1 MGQGVDFAAI
11 LTHTDISSREH
22 PMTLVCA
29 SDLKTRQMVWV
40 KNSTATGVPAAA
52 PSHVW
57 ADLGRRGM
65 IWSRGEKSPSPHK
78 IFLQCLKFFG
88 STIFRCLHWQK
99 KIIKNQNTKIM
110 KILIGTMIQT
120 ASCPAIIIDH
130 DWITAC
136 CIRCRSNDHGTEW
149 NHNKLSQR
157 R

>member
-1 MGQGVDFAAI
+1 MGQGVDFAAV

-65 IWSRGEKSPSPHK
+65 I
-78 IFLQCLKFFG
+78 
-88 STIFRCLHWQK
+88 
-99 KIIKNQNTKIM
+99 
-110 KILIGTMIQT
+110 
-120 ASCPAIIIDH
+120 
-130 DWITAC
+130 
-136 CIRCRSNDHGTEW
+136 
-149 NHNKLSQR
+149 
-157 R
+157 